1 MSAAQVPGAVQ
12 AAQAVSASGVSQAP
26 LAAVSGQ
33 QQATLPQQP
42 QPDSTLQVLTNIAA
56 PVLGPAIQRA
66 RTAALVSGMQRA
78 AAGETI
84 QQIAAER
91 PWFAQVFGDGDAV
104 AGARLYEVNARSAS
118 VASGIMSG
126 MDEYAKLDAG
136 QFKGVVSGALQ
147 DAMTG
152 DAEADASIM
161 QAAARHLPQVFAA
174 HTQASIKYGRVRT
187 AGLQVSSILSEAD
200 LYQAAAGTELG
211 ATEQTKKAYASA
223 FAKPPGQGDDE
234 HAAAVEGSIHLLS
247 EQGKLHAAW
256 AALESDEVSKRLSPV
271 QLARLNNAL
280 ITNER
285 QLLRMPVAEPF
296 HGQMQELLTLR
307 LGEKMR
313 QFSDEKQAVSW
324 LDSQI
329 ASINSRWERATGSR
343 QKFVSVSDAVRTQT
357 SVYAYFKEM
366 RNEAV
371 RNAREQ
377 AKLVAQQDIDKFQ
390 SGLVEQAML
399 SGGIVPAA
407 VDIDKR
413 AGREAGVYRAH
424 MLPLL
429 SKTEP
434 LTKAESEKLS
444 RLAGYVRA
452 SGSNSFREPSEYLTS
467 QYASATAGGTVDMG
481 KIVQVYNAAAR
492 LNQHG
497 VSPATAF
504 TDASVASRVQR
515 MLDAYG
521 GAEIKPGTMDNA
533 VLLKSLAD
541 PKTPVQPKLTN
552 ESKAD
557 ILTGF
562 KDAANGRDG
571 WRGTLMSMARF
582 RGLRGRLIEDDAMYA
597 VADRLTDAVQAYAA
611 QSHLPISEASKLLF
625 KHMQNTGQIHTTGR
639 HVILDIW
646 NQGSLRDKL
655 LDGRSMN
662 EVDWIHADC
671 EDQFDDAVASIVGE
685 GNKVISMSGARGGGL
700 AIGVMHK
707 NAQDGMTLPTM
718 RTVTYREIAD
728 RMRPSAVAAQSK
740 PLADYLPV
748 DKSRPRTWTYG
759 EAMK

>member
-1 MSAAQVPGAVQ
+1 MSAAQVPAAVQ
-12 AAQAVSASGVSQAP
+12 QQPSYAAGQMAQQQFAP
-26 LAAVSGQ
+26 ISGQ

-42 QPDSTLQVLTNIAA
+42 TTDSTLQVLMDVAA
-56 PVLGPAIQRA
+56 PVLGPMIQKA
-66 RTAALVSGMQRA
+66 RTDAFVSGMQRA

-84 QQIAAER
+84 RQIAEER
-91 PWFAQVFGDGDAV
+91 PWFSKVFGDGDAV
-104 AGARLYEVNARSAS
+104 AGARVYETNARASS
-118 VASGIMSG
+118 VAAGLMSG
-126 MDEYAKLDAG
+126 MEDYAKLDAV
-136 QFKGVVSGALQ
+136 QFRDHVSKAMQQAL
-147 DAMTG
+147 TG
-152 DAEADASIM
+152 DAETDASVL
-161 QAAARHLPQVFAA
+161 QASARSLPQVFAA
-174 HTQASIKYGRVRT
+174 HTQASIRYGRVRAAEAQVNNILSAAQLYGAT
-187 AGLQVSSILSEAD
+187 VSSNAVEVSQQAQQAFLSTLE
-200 LYQAAAGTELG
+200 
-211 ATEQTKKAYASA
+211 
-223 FAKPPGQGDDE
+223 KPPGQGDDE
-234 HAAAVEGSIHLLS
+234 HAAAVEGSVRLLA
-247 EQGKLHAAW
+247 EQGNMHAAW
-256 AALESDEVSKRLSPV
+256 AAVDSPQATV
-271 QLARLNNAL
+271 LTPAQRARLTNTI

-296 HGQMQELLTLR
+296 HGKMHELLTLR
-307 LGEKMR
+307 LGER
-313 QFSDEKQAVSW
+313 LSSFRDEQQAVTWLSGQIEAINDSW
-324 LDSQI
+324 GKT
-329 ASINSRWERATGSR
+329 TGSR
-343 QKFVSVSDAVRTQT
+343 QKFVATSDSVRAQT
-357 SVYAYFKEM
+357 SVHAYFKEL

-371 RNAREQ
+371 RTAKEQ
-377 AKLVAQQDIDKFQ
+377 AKLAAAQDVDTFQ
-390 SGLVEQAML
+390 SGLVERAML
-399 SGGIVPAA
+399 SGGIIPAA

-413 AGREAGVYRAH
+413 KAREATVYRAH

-429 SKTEP
+429 GKTEP
-434 LTKAESEKLS
+434 LSKTESEKLG

-452 SGSNSFREPSEYLTS
+452 AGSDSFSEPSEYLTA
-467 QYASATAGGTVDMG
+467 QYAAATAGGTVDMG

-497 VSPATAF
+497 ISTATAF
-504 TDASVASRVQR
+504 KDSNISARMQR

-541 PKTPVQPKLTN
+541 PRMPLQPRLTN

-557 ILTGF
+557 ILAGF

-571 WRGTLMSMARF
+571 WWGTLMSMARF
-582 RGLRGRLIEDDAMYA
+582 RGLRGRLIEDDAVYA

-639 HVILDIW
+639 HVVLDMW

-671 EDQFDDAVASIVGE
+671 EDQFDDAVASIVGTD
-685 GNKVISMSGARGGGL
+685 NKVISMSGARGGQL
-700 AIGVMHK
+700 VIGVMHK
-707 NAQDGMTLPTM
+707 NAQDGTTLPLM
-718 RTVTYREIAD
+718 HTVTYREIAD